1 MQSVLLRELSVEKQL
16 LYKTVFVCENIT
28 EIDFDEVYMAFY
40 RNYTAEY
47 KALSL
52 QNHYSQIINF
62 ICCSKNCP
70 LFIPVKQG
78 SNPDG

>member
-47 KALSL
+47 KA
-52 QNHYSQIINF
+52 
-62 ICCSKNCP
+62 
-70 LFIPVKQG
+70 
-78 SNPDG
+78 